1 MNFSSPMMSHR
12 NEPSETFFVTLFSL
26 VIGLVLLG
34 MIVSLIFIISIIR
47 NSSLQSVSSLLSCNS
62 CASGLF
68 YFIFHIFY
76 VILAF
81 YPIPTYRNNSIAC
94 RLIGYMYSVTC
105 CGISWS
111 HAVLAINRL
120 CYSFFSK
127 QRWLLTYAFAW
138 YLIGIHWILTFSLP
152 MPFIFFNGYEYQPES
167 RLCILNSRRLHTSLL
182 GVIMFYNIPFF
193 GVIIIYLL
201 VWCHARRSVNPK
213 LPCDRRN
220 MAIMR
225 HILTLVI
232 IDLVC
237 GHPYMTLILLDY
249 LDKAAKE
256 WYLFV
261 SVFITLSVTANMC
274 AILIFNRKLRKL
286 LCSKWKCRN
295 FSPANASATSSLK
308 SAMYIS
314 RNGPINCN
322 RQMIIVRSPTQQ
334 NSNIIEILEE

>member
-1 MNFSSPMMSHR
+1 MSHI
-12 NEPSETFFVTLFSL
+12 NEPSETFFITLFSL

-34 MIVSLIFIISIIR
+34 MIISLLFIISIIR
-47 NSSLQSVSSLLSCNS
+47 NSSLQCVSSLLSCNS

-81 YPIPTYRNNSIAC
+81 YPLPTYRDNSIVC
-94 RLIGYMYSVTC
+94 GLIGYMYSVTC

-111 HAVLAINRL
+111 HAVLATNRL
-120 CYSFFSK
+120 CYSFFSQ
-127 QRWLLTYAFAW
+127 QRWLLTYTFAW
-138 YLIGIHWILTFSLP
+138 YLIGIHWILTFTLP
-152 MPFIFFNGYEYQPES
+152 MPFIFFDAYVYQPES
-167 RLCILNSRRLHTSLL
+167 RLCILTTRKLSTSLL
-182 GVIMFYNIPFF
+182 GVLLFYNIPFF
-193 GVIIIYLL
+193 GVIITYLL
-201 VWCHARRSVNPK
+201 VWCHARRPVNTK
-213 LPCDRRN
+213 LPCERRN

-249 LDKAAKE
+249 LNIAAKE
-256 WYLFV
+256 WYLSV

-286 LCSKWKCRN
+286 LYLQWSCWN
-295 FSPANASATSSLK
+295 FSQTNTSATTSLQ
-308 SAMYIS
+308 STVHISMYGLTNNK
-314 RNGPINCN
+314 RHMTVVRGPIEPDN
-322 RQMIIVRSPTQQ
+322 
-334 NSNIIEILEE
+334 NIIEKLEE